1 MAVATPKRIRYSTP
15 IITPEMEEAIVQA
28 LRGDPYILADRTKAF
43 ERTFREFIGT
53 RHAVALSSGTAALH
67 LALLAA
73 ELGRRRDHHAG

>member
-1 MAVATPKRIRYSTP
+1 
-15 IITPEMEEAIVQA
+15 MEEAVVQA

-67 LALLAA
+67 LALLAPS
-73 ELGRRRDHHAG
+73 